1 MKLRK
6 IINFTKKPR
15 KKLEIKIIRTKLK
28 TRIPSIW
35 KPLKFLQKGQ
45 YQKLKIKRIRIKIEI
60 PKTKRK
66 NL

>member
-1 MKLRK
+1 
-6 IINFTKKPR
+6 
-15 KKLEIKIIRTKLK
+15 LK